1 VASSQ
6 SCFVSI
12 VLENSGLFLKY
23 VVTCAK
29 NIHIIFAFTVF
40 HFSSDL
46 QFKYESSEEI
56 QLNKLNQI
64 AITNTFII
72 VPKLNM

>member
-1 VASSQ
+1 
-6 SCFVSI
+6 
-12 VLENSGLFLKY
+12 VLN
-23 VVTCAK
+23 
-29 NIHIIFAFTVF
+29 NIHIIVAFTVF

-46 QFKYESSEEI
+46 LVKSESSEEI

-64 AITNTFII
+64 AIAKTFII